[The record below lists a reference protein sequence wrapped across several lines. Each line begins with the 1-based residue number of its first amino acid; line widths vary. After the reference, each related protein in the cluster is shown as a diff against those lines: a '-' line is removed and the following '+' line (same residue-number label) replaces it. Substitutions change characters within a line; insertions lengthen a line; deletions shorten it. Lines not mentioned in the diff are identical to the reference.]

1 LVHGCRN
8 SRPPSRLGNGRSH
21 PIYDAISRRAGAASR
36 RHGIP
41 RPITSA
47 GPEPQRLPAG
57 WPNCSIPVSWTN
69 QAVSRHTETAGSHAA
84 CAPPI
89 QLIHCLFFWTSLG
102 RTRRGTKD
110 EGQAGGL
117 LLVSALTFWEP
128 KQESRRVARKTNPP
142 DGSFPVLSSH
152 THGFPTDDKRASVA
166 EPYCHWR
173 RLTSSMHR
181 ATRLPAQSRYLS
193 YSF

>member
-1 LVHGCRN
+1 MGEATQ
-8 SRPPSRLGNGRSH
+8 STTPSRAARVLPLADTAFPGQSRVQDQSLSGCQPGGPTARFQYPGRIKLC
-21 PIYDAISRRAGAASR
+21 PVTPRLRGAM
-36 RHGIP
+36 RHAHH
-41 RPITSA
+41 S
-47 GPEPQRLPAG
+47 
-57 WPNCSIPVSWTN
+57 
-69 QAVSRHTETAGSHAA
+69 
-84 CAPPI
+84 I